1 VRETVLGAT
10 GNAVALCPT
19 YGCPCKK
26 NFRRSQTVVLS
37 AALGTP
43 TCVHR
48 GLVGLGSRVAPRI
61 SSA

>member
-1 VRETVLGAT
+1 MFVVVLLKVLESWA
-10 GNAVALCPT
+10 
-19 YGCPCKK
+19 CKK
-26 NFRRSQTVVLS
+26 NFRRSQTGVLS